1 MNLTDRFE
9 SALIFALE
17 LHRNQKRKGT
27 DLPYFTHLMAVAALV
42 IEDGGDEDQ
51 AIAALLHDAA
61 EDQGG
66 VATLELIRR
75 RFGERVSEI
84 VRSCSDTFE
93 MPKPPWR
100 QRKERYLAHLKT
112 ASPEVRRVSLAD
124 KVHNAHATL
133 NDYRQIGDAVW
144 DRFKGGKDG
153 TMWYYQML
161 VDEFA
166 NDTSPLAE
174 ELRLVVER
182 LGKILATGA

>member
-1 MNLTDRFE
+1 MDLTDRFE
-9 SALIFALE
+9 SALVFAFQ

-66 VATLELIRR
+66 EATLELIRH

-84 VRSCSDTFE
+84 VRGCSDTFE

-100 QRKERYLAHLKT
+100 QRKERYLVHLRT
-112 ASPEVRRVSLAD
+112 ASPDVRRVSLAD
-124 KVHNAHATL
+124 KVHNARSTL
-133 NDYRQIGDAVW
+133 NDFQRIGDAVW

-161 VDEFA
+161 VDEYSDDA
-166 NDTSPLAE
+166 SPLVG

-182 LGKILATGA
+182 LRRILETGA